1 MKYSVKVGSE
11 QTIKLWVGDLDH
23 CMDSGIVFRI
33 RDYWKIQKVMN
44 GPVCCCVQSFIRT
57 DSPDGGTDIVTLVR
71 RVLAEVCTT
80 QCF

>member
-23 CMDSGIVFRI
+23 YMDSGIV
-33 RDYWKIQKVMN
+33 DYWNIQKVMN
-44 GPVCCCVQSFIRT
+44 RPVCCCVQSFIRT
-57 DSPDGGTDIVTLVR
+57 DSPDGLTDIVTLVR